1 MKKIF
6 LILLL
11 LIIAFVMVSALIS
24 RIPVGD
30 RVAIL
35 RISGVIV
42 NPMPLVKKI
51 NRLSKD
57 KSVKALVIRVDSPGG
72 SVGASQEIY
81 RAIEKFKES
90 GKPVVVSM
98 GNVAASGGYYVS
110 LPADLI
116 YANEGTITGSI
127 GVIVQHVAYR
137 ELMKKIGISAT
148 AIKTGKF
155 KDTLNPF
162 RELTP
167 EEKKYLKD
175 TITEVYNQFIDA
187 ILKYRKEKISREKLL
202 EVADGRVMTGERA
215 KELGLVDEIGGI
227 EDAVAKAKELAGV
240 PEAREFYVPEE
251 RSIIQRVLGGEIE
264 ELKVINSYS
273 PFFYL
278 MRF

>member
-1 MKKIF
+1 MKRIL
-6 LILLL
+6 LILS
-11 LIIAFVMVSALIS
+11 LIIALIVVSAIIARL
-24 RIPVGD
+24 PVGD

-35 RISGVIV
+35 KISGVIV
-42 NPMPLVKKI
+42 NPMPVVKKI
-51 NRLSKD
+51 HNLSKD

-81 RAIEKFKES
+81 RAIERFKET

-110 LPADLI
+110 APADFI

-148 AIKTGKF
+148 SIKTGKF

-175 TITEVYNQFIDA
+175 TLTEVYEQFIRA
-187 ILKYRKEKISREKLL
+187 ILKYRKDKVKEERLR
-202 EVADGRVMTGERA
+202 EVADGRVITGESA
-215 KELGLVDEIGGI
+215 LQLGLIDAIGGI
-227 EDAVAKAKELAGV
+227 EDAVKKAKELAGV
-240 PEAREFYVPEE
+240 PEAREFYVPQEK
-251 RSIIQRVLGGEIE
+251 SLLQRVLGGEVQ
-264 ELKVINSYS
+264 ELKVLNSYS

>member
-6 LILLL
+6 VIILL
-11 LIIAFVMVSALIS
+11 LIIALVMISAIVSRL
-24 RIPVGD
+24 PVGD

-42 NPMPLVKKI
+42 NPMPVVKKI

-72 SVGASQEIY
+72 SVGASQEIF
-81 RAIEKFKES
+81 RAIEKFREG

-110 LPADLI
+110 IPADFI

-127 GVIVQHVAYR
+127 GVIVQHVAYK
-137 ELMKKIGISAT
+137 ELMKKIGVSAT
-148 AIKTGKF
+148 SIKTGKF

-187 ILKYRKEKISREKLL
+187 ILKYRNQKITREKLL
-202 EVADGRVMTGERA
+202 EVADGRVLTGARA
-215 KELGLVDEIGGI
+215 KELGLVDGIGGI
-227 EDAVAKAKELAGV
+227 EDAVSKAKELAGV
-240 PEAREFYVPEE
+240 PEAREFYVPED
-251 RSIIQRVLGGEIE
+251 RSLVQRVLGGEIE
-264 ELKVINSYS
+264 ELKILNSYS